1 MFLFNSCNNKHAV
14 AQAMMEMLIIQLLSE
29 DMLLSYKHLRHSFVP
44 AIQAGWQL
52 FNTDLIGICYPLQYR
67 SPATL

>member
-44 AIQAGWQL
+44 AIQAG
-52 FNTDLIGICYPLQYR
+52 
-67 SPATL
+67 